1 MIRVLLVTPMADEEI
16 PPETNSVNSVQV
28 DLQNYMAL
36 YYTSFP
42 IPASIDPANIF
53 EIYDSETTDEETP
66 DDLVAEAQA
75 WFIGVKNGN

>member
-1 MIRVLLVTPMADEEI
+1 MIRVLLVTPLADEEI

-53 EIYDSETTDEETP
+53 EIYDSEQSKEIANE
-66 DDLVAEAQA
+66 
-75 WFIGVKNGN
+75 

>member
-16 PPETNSVNSVQV
+16 PPQTNSVNWVEV
-28 DLQNYMAL
+28 DEQNYMAL

-53 EIYDSETTDEETP
+53 EIYDSEQSKEITN
-66 DDLVAEAQA
+66 V
-75 WFIGVKNGN
+75 